1 MQLEAAAKK
10 CLKKT
15 SDDNIDIIIV
25 KEISQNVDIDQIL
38 YHLEFGRTMASH
50 DHNENLNHQMTITVY
65 DISCKR
71 PIVRCDDNHDNGM
84 K

>member
-1 MQLEAAAKK
+1 MMHLKSAIRSCCKK
-10 CLKKT
+10 MFEKT

-50 DHNENLNHQMTITVY
+50 DHNENLI
-65 DISCKR
+65 IR
-71 PIVRCDDNHDNGM
+71 
-84 K
+84 